1 MKTRSLAFLISVLFV
16 MGLSG
21 NVFAVS
27 DSTGEPLTAGVDI
40 LNASVIT
47 SNQTLPDP
55 PDTANLGIRMNT
67 GSHLPAAILFDIDV
81 DNDTATGGGSVITGI
96 PNMTCRN
103 LADEPQVCKAD
114 AGGGFDFTITVIL
127 RTQDDSSS
135 WANCNGCS
143 GGAVQCTTRGPAHD
157 CGVDGTCYE
166 LGTSCTTGAGC
177 YDSSNRCET
186 GCPGIFAYPLSTLC
200 DNAPTPPCDRGFVK
214 GEWRVGF
221 GQSGNIINGNTNV
234 SINYDLESETD
245 LCVEVPW
252 ALILQQALLRIT
264 DAGDPEHLPFD
275 LDAAIAN
282 PPKFQVT
289 ALFNASLPYNG
300 QDFTQ
305 PKLPADPPGF
315 YLAAKD
321 WMPDTARVADGEYN
335 QWLPCLHNSAGAYGD
350 QSVAA
355 NDVSDFLEEFGRS
368 TFFQPCPNCKN

>member
-1 MKTRSLAFLISVLFV
+1 MKMKSLAFVISVLFV

-27 DSTGEPLTAGVDI
+27 DSTGEALTAGVDI
-40 LNASVIT
+40 VSASVQT

-67 GSHLPAAILFDIDV
+67 GSHLPAVILFDMDV

-96 PNMTCRN
+96 PTMTCRN
-103 LADEPQVCKAD
+103 LADEPQVCKVD
-114 AGGGFDFTITVIL
+114 VGGGFDFTIGVFL
-127 RTQDDSSS
+127 RTQDDTSS
-135 WANCNGCS
+135 WSNCSGCS
-143 GGAVQCTTRGPAHD
+143 GGAVQCTTRSTAHD

-166 LGTSCTTGAGC
+166 LGDSCDTGAGC

-186 GCPGIFAYPLSTLC
+186 GCPAVFAYPLNILC
-200 DNAPTPPCDRGFVK
+200 DDAPTPPCDRGFVK

-221 GQSGNIINGNTNV
+221 GQTGQIMNGNTNV
-234 SINYDLESETD
+234 SVSYDLESETE
-245 LCVEVPW
+245 LCIEVPW
-252 ALILQQALLRIT
+252 GLIVQQAFRRIS

-275 LDAAIAN
+275 LATAIAN

-289 ALFNASLPYNG
+289 ALFNARLPFNG

-315 YLAAKD
+315 YLAVKD
-321 WMPDTARVADGEYN
+321 WMPDTARVADGEFN
-335 QWLPCLHNSAGAYGD
+335 QYDPCAHNSAGAYGD
-350 QSVAA
+350 QNVDA
-355 NDVSDFLEEFGRS
+355 NDVGAFLEEFGRS
-368 TFFQPCPNCKN
+368 VFSMPCPTCKN